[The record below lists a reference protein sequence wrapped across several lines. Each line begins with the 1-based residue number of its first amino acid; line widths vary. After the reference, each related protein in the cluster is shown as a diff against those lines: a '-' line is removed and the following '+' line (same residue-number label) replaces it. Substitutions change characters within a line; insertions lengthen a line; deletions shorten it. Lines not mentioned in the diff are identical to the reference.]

1 MGIWHALV
9 KLLDCQVWSWEGTD
23 GPCPFDTD
31 WGFPL
36 LALIS
41 LTVSSFSSFFFF
53 LSGAVYLWNKVSDR
67 VVLGI
72 RICFRYMVVA
82 DLKGV
87 DYDDGYHRFNW
98 LNMTGR
104 GRECDWLLLNR
115 FPGRPTDQREVC
127 PAPHHAPYAS
137 YGQWS
142 HMRYHTQGNLITRI
156 RSPNSSTRVALI
168 PHIFHFYMPTQFH
181 IHQCIICNKNCRL
194 MTKQCWSVLL
204 SEDFLFDNI
213 H

>member
-115 FPGRPTDQREVC
+115 FPGRPTGQRVAC
-127 PAPHHAPYAS
+127 PPMPHMPDMASGPICGATPTAPP
-137 YGQWS
+137 
-142 HMRYHTQGNLITRI
+142 TLITGI
-156 RSPNSSTRVALI
+156 RLVSANPTSPANSSIQVALAFK
-168 PHIFHFYMPTQFH
+168 IFSHYYRKPG
-181 IHQCIICNKNCRL
+181 
-194 MTKQCWSVLL
+194 
-204 SEDFLFDNI
+204 
-213 H
+213 